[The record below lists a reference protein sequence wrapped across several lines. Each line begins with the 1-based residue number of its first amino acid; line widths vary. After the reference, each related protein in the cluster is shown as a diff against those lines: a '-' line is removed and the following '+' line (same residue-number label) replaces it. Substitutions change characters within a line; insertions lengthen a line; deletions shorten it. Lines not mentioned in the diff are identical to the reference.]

1 MEALRWR
8 LEAETSI
15 LRRPAPIPLHPL
27 EVQDPL
33 RIRARLEQGLQ
44 ALWRERADVLKG
56 EKLSDDALKV
66 LWRLLQAARSG
77 ESYRQLPAQRE
88 VVALRTL
95 LDATVLPLLSGPL
108 QLCPPVGDL
117 RYGNTLILLS
127 LSDTGT
133 FPHSHWQMTAAA
145 FVLDTVFGEGE
156 LEQITWLY
164 PRRQATISFHPD
176 ALFEFGRGRAVGR
189 DFRRQLAGIDW
200 NRLRQA
206 RAPSNQQAAPA
217 LTPVLALHL
226 INRATKEPAL
236 RQRLFSVP
244 GSPANT
250 DRERIWYLY
259 ELKERGV
266 LALLD
271 DGLLQAVMYE
281 NDTLLVVGETA
292 YGQKGF
298 HIPLQRTPARFRHFQ
313 RGSQRGPSGQP
324 TPAQPLAETF
334 NLEMALSVLV
344 DYLGRRSGH
353 KGQQHSE

>member
-8 LEAETSI
+8 LEAETGI

-33 RIRARLEQGLQ
+33 RIRAQLEQGLQ

-77 ESYRQLPAQRE
+77 EPYRQLPAQRE
-88 VVALRTL
+88 GVALRTL

-117 RYGNTLILLS
+117 RYGDTLILLS

-189 DFRRQLAGIDW
+189 DFRRQLVKLPEPMRDPYDRLALTLKAEFTCHPDLRMSTSRFS
-200 NRLRQA
+200 NRL
-206 RAPSNQQAAPA
+206 
-217 LTPVLALHL
+217 
-226 INRATKEPAL
+226 
-236 RQRLFSVP
+236 P
-244 GSPANT
+244 GT
-250 DRERIWYLY
+250 CCRTGDR
-259 ELKERGV
+259 
-266 LALLD
+266 
-271 DGLLQAVMYE
+271 
-281 NDTLLVVGETA
+281 N
-292 YGQKGF
+292 
-298 HIPLQRTPARFRHFQ
+298 
-313 RGSQRGPSGQP
+313 SGKSMICP
-324 TPAQPLAETF
+324 
-334 NLEMALSVLV
+334 
-344 DYLGRRSGH
+344 RRSH
-353 KGQQHSE
+353 RNRCSM